1 LFRTGQRRALTKAGR
16 RAPGSGNIIIFTV
29 SPSPSC
35 TDSRKF
41 GFLPVPGQRRQ
52 RRIIH
57 DDAKAG
63 SEDRGLSLAIPA
75 AMLATLKGTRHSWA
89 FTGEPEP
96 QLNNHRS
103 RRCRPNHGKRRR

>member
-1 LFRTGQRRALTKAGR
+1 LFRTDQRRTLTKAGR
-16 RAPGSGNIIIFTV
+16 RAPGSGDIIIFTV

-35 TDSRKF
+35 TGSRKF

-75 AMLATLKGTRHSWA
+75 AMLATL
-89 FTGEPEP
+89 
-96 QLNNHRS
+96 
-103 RRCRPNHGKRRR
+103 